1 MTFVKENERGFLRMN
16 TAKPAKKNFTVA
28 RITKYKWFYV
38 MFLPVFLMTLIFQYI
53 PMIGIRYAFYQY
65 NPFSEPVFIGMEN
78 FIELTYN
85 ANFIRAFTNTLV
97 LSLVNLVITMVV
109 SIFFAILMNE
119 IYTKV
124 FKSFVQT
131 VLYLPHFISWVVT
144 ASIFALILSPDHGL
158 INEVL
163 GLFGV
168 DPVYFL
174 ANESMWRPIY
184 YFINR
189 WKETGW
195 NTIIYLAAI
204 SGINAE
210 LYEAAAIDGAGKIR
224 QTISITIPSI
234 MTTILVVFILNL
246 AKVLNIF
253 ESVFVLQ
260 NPLVLDVSEVIQT
273 YVYKKGLIES
283 NYGYSTAVG
292 LFRSVIS
299 MVLVMISDWMSKK
312 IKGEGIL

>member
-1 MTFVKENERGFLRMN
+1 MN
-16 TAKPAKKNFTVA
+16 TAKSAKRNVTLA
-28 RITKYKWFYV
+28 RVLKYKWFYV
-38 MFLPVFLMTLIFQYI
+38 MFFPVFVMTAIFHYA
-53 PMIGIRYAFYQY
+53 PMYGIKYAFYQY
-65 NPFSEPVFIGMEN
+65 NPFSDPVFIGLDNFRELAVSIN
-78 FIELTYN
+78 FIN
-85 ANFIRAFTNTLV
+85 AFNNTLI
-97 LSLVNLVITMVV
+97 LSIVNLIITMVV
-109 SIFFAILMNE
+109 SIFFALLMNE
-119 IYTKV
+119 IYNKL

-131 VLYLPHFISWVVT
+131 ILYLPHFISWVVT
-144 ASIFALILSPDHGL
+144 ASIFALILSPDNGL
-158 INEVL
+158 VNIVL
-163 GLFGV
+163 GFFGIE
-168 DPVYFL
+168 PIYFL
-174 ANESMWRPIY
+174 ANEGMWRPIY

-224 QTISITIPSI
+224 QAISITIPSI

-260 NPLVLDVSEVIQT
+260 NPLVIDVSEVIQT

-292 LFRSVIS
+292 LFKSVVS
-299 MVLVMISDWMSKK
+299 MILVMISDWMSKK